1 MMNGMIFLEIGYN
14 QKEEVQDLIKKSGF
28 KNIICL
34 QDFAGNDRVI
44 IASI

>member
-1 MMNGMIFLEIGYN
+1 MLFFEIGYN
-14 QKEEVQDLIKKSGF
+14 QKETVKNILEKNEF

-44 IASI
+44 IASA

>member
-1 MMNGMIFLEIGYN
+1 MSGMLFLEIGYD
-14 QKEEVQDLIKKSGF
+14 QKESVQSILEKNNL
-28 KNIICL
+28 KNIFCL